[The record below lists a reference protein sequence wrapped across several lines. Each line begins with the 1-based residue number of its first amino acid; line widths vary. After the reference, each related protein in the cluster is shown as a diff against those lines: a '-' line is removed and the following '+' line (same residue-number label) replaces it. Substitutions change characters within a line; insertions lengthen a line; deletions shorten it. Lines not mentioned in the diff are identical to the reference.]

1 MNPEYILSK
10 RKKLPS
16 DIYGLRWI
24 PSLEPE
30 ISNDEDWLGKPWE
43 ELPRHF
49 TELDS
54 KAVTNAFLSVKDPKL
69 IIEIG
74 VDNCECFEW
83 SSTYTLLTLKPLD
96 CIYIGIDT
104 MPKYDLNDFNKN
116 IYTLQCDSAN
126 YIAVYDKI
134 RRLGN
139 HKIDFMFVD
148 GWHSI
153 NQVLK
158 EWKYWEGMSDKA
170 VMAFH
175 DTNCHPGPVSILDA
189 IDPDLFS
196 VEYFGRG
203 EHDWGVGVVK
213 RKTLSSSG

>member
-1 MNPEYILSK
+1 MNPEYILSI

-16 DIYGLRWI
+16 TVYGLKWI

-30 ISNDEDWLGKPWE
+30 VSNDEDWIGHPWHE
-43 ELPRHF
+43 IPRHF

-54 KAVTNAFLSVKDPKL
+54 KALTNAFLSVKDPRL
-69 IIEIG
+69 IVEIG
-74 VDNCECFEW
+74 VDHSESFEW
-83 SSTYTLLTLKPLD
+83 SSTYTLLTLKPID
-96 CIYIGIDT
+96 CIYIGIDVA
-104 MPKYDLNDFNKN
+104 PKHDLNDVSKN

-126 YIAVYDKI
+126 YFKVYDKI
-134 RRLGN
+134 KELGD
-139 HKIDFMFVD
+139 HRIDFMFVD
-148 GWHSI
+148 GWHSV

-158 EWKYWEGMSDKA
+158 EWQYWGGMSYNG

-175 DTNCHPGPVSILDA
+175 DINCHPGPVAVLDA
-189 IDPDLFS
+189 VNPELFS

-213 RKTLSSSG
+213 RKDSIV